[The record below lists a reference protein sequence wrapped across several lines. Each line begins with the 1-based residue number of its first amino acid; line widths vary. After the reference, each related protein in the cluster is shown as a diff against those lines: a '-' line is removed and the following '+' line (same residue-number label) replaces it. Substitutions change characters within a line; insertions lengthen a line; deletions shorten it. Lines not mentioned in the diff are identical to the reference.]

1 MRRFF
6 LLTAFVGG
14 VVFAATPV
22 EDAQR
27 LYTHLNYQG
36 ALKLLLPLPD
46 KDAKTWCLIGQ
57 AYFMST
63 DYKQAADAFE
73 KATQLEPRNSEYAHW
88 LGKAWGRRA
97 ESSSMFMAPT
107 YASKARQMFERAVM
121 LDASSLEALS
131 DLFDYYLEA
140 PGFLGG
146 GLNRA
151 EALVERIS
159 ALNEAEGHYAMA
171 QLLDKRKEF
180 EAAEEQLRRALELA
194 PRQVGRSIDLAR
206 YLSKLGRVD
215 ESEAAFAQ
223 AEKIAPDNPRILYER
238 ARTYIR
244 DNRNLAEA
252 RELLKRYINS
262 SSVTPDDPPKYE
274 AERLLRKVGA

>member
-1 MRRFF
+1 MRRF
-6 LLTAFVGG
+6 LLPVILLCGA
-14 VVFAATPV
+14 VFAATPF
-22 EDAQR
+22 EQAHQQ
-27 LYTHLNYQG
+27 YQHLNYQG
-36 ALKLLLPLPD
+36 VLRTLLPLAN
-46 KDAKTWCLIGQ
+46 KDAKTWNLIGQ
-57 AYFMST
+57 AYFMSA
-63 DYKQAADAFE
+63 DYKQATDAFE
-73 KATQLEPRNSEYAHW
+73 KATALEPRSSEYMHW

-107 YASKARQMFERAVM
+107 YASRARQMFERSVI
-121 LDASSLEALS
+121 LDTSNKEALN
-131 DLFDYYLEA
+131 DLFDYYLQA

-151 EALVERIS
+151 EALVARIS
-159 ALNEAEGHYAMA
+159 ALDEAEGHYAMA
-171 QLLDKRKEF
+171 QLLDKRREF
-180 EAAEEQLRRALELA
+180 AAAEQQLRRAFELA

-223 AEKIAPDNPRILYER
+223 AERIAPDNPRILYER

-244 DNRNLAEA
+244 DNRNLEEA

-262 SSVTPDDPPKYE
+262 PLTPNDPPRYE
-274 AERLLRKVGA
+274 AEELLRKVGA